1 MKAIAYDIM
10 SYRKRDH
17 PCWRNSRI
25 GRDLK
30 PEGIC
35 KKINRKTKG
44 LLPVHFA
51 GRPCEMSEILSL
63 PHGLRT
69 VEDCAHASETMY
81 HGSHAGTFG
90 DCGVLSFYSTKNL
103 PTGDGGMILTD
114 DDSLAAWFKLIS
126 QQGVTTVA
134 WQRLSAG
141 GYRHYDVA
149 EIGFKYNM
157 MDLQAAIGIH
167 QLRRVERRWQ
177 RRQEIWNRYDDG
189 LRDLPVELRS
199 EPREGTRHALHLYTI
214 LIDKEKC
221 GISCDEFMVRLHRD
235 NIGVEVHYRQLADH
249 SAYQNQFGWRTGT
262 MAKRRTSEPADCF
275 IAAFCQI
282 DGQ

>member
-10 SYRKRDH
+10 SYRNRDH

-167 QLRRVERRWQ
+167 QLRRLERPLAVLALDRHCPLGGQ
-177 RRQEIWNRYDDG
+177 QHARKVGGRI
-189 LRDLPVELRS
+189 PVGER
-199 EPREGTRHALHLYTI
+199 
-214 LIDKEKC
+214 
-221 GISCDEFMVRLHRD
+221 
-235 NIGVEVHYRQLADH
+235 
-249 SAYQNQFGWRTGT
+249 
-262 MAKRRTSEPADCF
+262 PADRSPV
-275 IAAFCQI
+275 ADLRVGDRAR
-282 DGQ
+282 GAGN